1 MTFKPN
7 DPHTLECSRKGA
19 AVDNAGRF
27 RTGEPKASTAG
38 RKGRWL
44 SPWNDRSLAEH
55 RRHKRLELIKRLA
68 K

>member
-1 MTFKPN
+1 MTFKPD
-7 DPHTLECSRKGA
+7 DPHTIACSRKGS
-19 AVDNAGRF
+19 AVDNPGRF
-27 RTGEPKASTAG
+27 RKGEPKASIAG

-68 K
+68 R